1 MKAIIKYFICLL
13 AGIGMYACDYLD
25 IVPDQTPT
33 LDHAFADRY
42 AAERVLAS
50 CYWAMPQLGN
60 RSSNPAFVGAMEM
73 VLNRELQTD
82 DGMKL
87 ALGLN
92 TPQSPIMNFWSSR
105 SGGNRS
111 LYVGINDCNVFLD
124 NFEKVNDLDRQEKDR
139 WIAEVKLIKA
149 YMHFYLI
156 RCYGPI
162 APLKENFPVGEASD
176 AIKVYREKV
185 DDSFAYIIELIDEV
199 INSKALPL
207 IIGAR
212 GTDLGRFTEA
222 AAYMLKARVLVSWA
236 SPFFNGNTDY
246 NNFRD
251 HNGEPFFNQQMDPTR
266 WTRATEACL
275 QAIEVCNK
283 ADIRLY
289 DLVDHNS
296 DLSTISDTTRRVNML
311 RSAVTFIFPVELI
324 WGNTSTSKTIPQR
337 DCMPRLE
344 SGTANMTG
352 VLSVPFSTVDIFYS
366 DHGVPV
372 GEDTAWINSGRYANR
387 FQQQTRTGDEAH
399 KYYIREGQTTADM
412 NFDREPRFYSSLGFD
427 RGLWYGNT
435 PNSVVADDSKALY
448 PSHRW
453 GEYSSNTL
461 VNANAS
467 NCTGYW
473 PKKLVQLGSQIRER
487 NGDWYGQSYAYPDMR
502 FADLLLL
509 TAEALNE
516 TAAGETSQ
524 PAPEVYQYI
533 DQVRTRAG
541 LEGVVESWYKYSTH
555 PNKPLTKAGMREIIR
570 QERKIELA
578 FEGQYYWDVR
588 RWKTAPQELNRTI
601 QGWTTA
607 AADLAYYNAYPLYS
621 QKFTFRDYLLPI
633 PDDDI
638 IKNPHLVQNPGY

>member
-13 AGIGMYACDYLD
+13 AGIGMYSCDYLD

-33 LDHAFADRY
+33 LDDAFADRY
-42 AAERVLAS
+42 AAEKVLAS
-50 CYWAMPQLGN
+50 CYWAMPMLGD
-60 RSSNPAFVGAMEM
+60 RTANPAIVGAMEL
-73 VLNRELQTD
+73 VLNRELLTD
-82 DGMKL
+82 NGMKL

-92 TPQSPIMNFWSSR
+92 TPQAPIMNFWASR
-105 SGGNRS
+105 SVGDRS
-111 LYVGINDCNVFLD
+111 LYVGINECNVFLE
-124 NFEKVNDLDRQEKDR
+124 NIENVKDLNRQERDR
-139 WIAEVKLIKA
+139 WIAEVKLLKA

-162 APLKENFPVGEASD
+162 CPLKENFPVGEASD

-185 DDSFAYIIELIDEV
+185 DDSFAYIVDLIDEV
-199 INSKALPL
+199 INSKALPPV
-207 IIGAR
+207 IAAR
-212 GTDLGRFTEA
+212 GTELGRFIEA
-222 AAYMLKARVLVSWA
+222 AAYMLKARVLVYWA

-246 NNFRD
+246 NSFRD

-266 WTRATEACL
+266 WTRAAEACL
-275 QAIEVCNK
+275 QAVNVCTT

-289 DLVDHNS
+289 DLVDY
-296 DLSTISDTTRRVNML
+296 DVVATMSDTTRRVNTL
-311 RSAVTFIFPVELI
+311 REAFSSFWGVELI
-324 WGNTSTSKTIPQR
+324 YGNTATTRSLQQNE
-337 DCMPRLE
+337 CMPRLE
-344 SGTANMTG
+344 TGTANVTG

-372 GEDTAWINSGRYANR
+372 GEDTEWINSGRYDNR
-387 FQQQTRTGDEAH
+387 FQQQTRTGDAEH

-412 NFDREPRFYSSLGFD
+412 NFDREPRFYSFLGFD

-435 PNSVVADDSKALY
+435 PNSIVADDSKALY

-453 GEYSSNTL
+453 GEYSSNTMT
-461 VNANAS
+461 NANAS

-473 PKKLVQLGSQIRER
+473 PKKLVQSGSQIRAA
-487 NGDWYGQSYAYPDMR
+487 NGIWYNQGYAFPDMR
-502 FADLLLL
+502 YSDLLLL

-516 TAAGETSQ
+516 SAAEETSQ

-541 LEGVVESWYKYSTH
+541 LEGVVESWSKYSTH
-555 PNKPLTKAGMREIIR
+555 PDKPLTKAGMREIIH

-607 AADLAYYNAYPLYS
+607 AADLGYYNAYPLYS

-633 PDDDI
+633 PDDEM
-638 IKNPHLVQNPGY
+638 IKNPHLKQNPGY